1 MFIAFRLTVSR
12 FFSVFLNHLKGYI
25 NFIIVNDRD
34 TDALVCLLQET
45 ITDQRRPVISAKRT
59 ADAKDGDS

>member
-1 MFIAFRLTVSR
+1 VQFYTACAVC
-12 FFSVFLNHLKGYI
+12 KGYI
-25 NFIIVNDRD
+25 NFIMVNDRD

-45 ITDQRRPVISAKRT
+45 ITGQRRPVISAKRT